1 VGDVSDR
8 IREFIAT
15 EVLFEETSSALM
27 NDTPLLGGILDSLG
41 LMQLISF
48 VENEFEVEIDDAEV
62 TADHFRTV
70 GAIESLVTQKA
81 RVG

>member
-1 VGDVSDR
+1 
-8 IREFIAT
+8 
-15 EVLFEETSSALM
+15 
-27 NDTPLLGGILDSLG
+27 
-41 LMQLISF
+41 MQLISF